1 MPASSGIR
9 LGRLVH
15 EECLAA
21 IEALDSDQNVHLRIH
36 QARKAIRRARSLIAL
51 VARELDTGTADG
63 SGAAALGGGATS
75 VPWPGSV
82 PVEAG
87 MRFAPLAIGISSS
100 WPTRTPMSGPSPFHE
115 ASAVVETP

>member
-36 QARKAIRRARSLIAL
+36 QARKAIRRARSKP
-51 VARELDTGTADG
+51 G
-63 SGAAALGGGATS
+63 SASTPAAAA
-75 VPWPGSV
+75 
-82 PVEAG
+82 
-87 MRFAPLAIGISSS
+87 
-100 WPTRTPMSGPSPFHE
+100 
-115 ASAVVETP
+115 